1 MNSTKKVLI
10 LTYYWPPSGG
20 AGVQRWLKFVKY
32 LPDFGIQPIV
42 YTHSNG
48 EIPSEDFS
56 LEKEIPQGLEVL
68 KTEIWEP
75 YHFYKK
81 ITGEKEKVNTGF
93 LTEQKTKKSKLKNL
107 SVWIRGNFFIPD
119 ARKFWIKPSVKYL
132 SDYIE
137 KNKIDVIISTG
148 PPHSMH
154 LIALALKKKYDI
166 KWIADF
172 RDPWTNIDFYKDL
185 KLSSWADKKHK
196 RLEKSVLQ
204 NADLCISV
212 GQTLSQELEELGAK
226 KCVTITNGFDEDD
239 VIKEAVP
246 LDEKISIAHIGS
258 FTKTRNPELL
268 LQTLSEIKQLYPDL
282 DQRLELKLVSKVDYS
297 ISELLEN
304 YQLSDLVRKVEYL
317 PHNEVLIEQKKSHV
331 LLLIVNDTPNAKGIL
346 TGKVFEYLAAQRPI
360 VALAPHDG
368 DLAELIRE
376 TKSGIVISHDNKIE
390 LKNFLVQLLEGKTPV
405 FEFTNTEK
413 YSRNQLTK
421 YLVEEIEKLST

>member
-1 MNSTKKVLI
+1 MKKVLI

-32 LPDFGIQPIV
+32 LPNYGVEPIV
-42 YTHSNG
+42 YTHSKGEVPSIDETLVN
-48 EIPSEDFS
+48 EIP
-56 LEKEIPQGLEVL
+56 KTVKVL

-75 YHFYKK
+75 YNVYKNLTGKKDEK
-81 ITGEKEKVNTGF
+81 INSGF
-93 LTEQKTKKSKLKNL
+93 LSEKKTKKSAIQSLAIW
-107 SVWIRGNFFIPD
+107 VRGNLFIPD

-132 SDYIE
+132 SDFIE
-137 KNKIDVIISTG
+137 NNQVDVVISTG

-154 LIALALKKKYDI
+154 LIALALKKKYKL

-185 KLSSWADKKHK
+185 KLSNWADKKHK
-196 RLEKSVLQ
+196 RLEKSVLE

-212 GQTLSQELEELGAK
+212 GQTLSKELEVLGAK
-226 KCVTITNGFDEDD
+226 KCITITNGFDEDD
-239 VIKEAVP
+239 VINEEIK
-246 LDEKISIAHIGS
+246 LDKKISIAHIGS
-258 FTKTRNPELL
+258 FTKSRNPELL

-282 DQRLELKLVSKVDYS
+282 DQRLELKLVGKVDYS